1 MGGHLALIDLL
12 AESLRGLPP
21 GAIPIWNGLGRI
33 IVFAGLLFKTA
44 LHVAL
49 PLVIGLALANL
60 AFGVMSRAAP
70 QLNLFSVGF
79 PMIMTLGFLLIW
91 LLFPLLAGQA
101 RQIFMD
107 TLQVAGTLWGQ

>member
-33 IVFAGLLFKTA
+33 MVFVGLLFKTA

-49 PLVIGLALANL
+49 PLVVGVALANL

-70 QLNLFSVGF
+70 QLNLFSIGF
-79 PMIMTLGFLLIW
+79 PMVMTLGFVLIW

-101 RQIFMD
+101 REIFG
-107 TLQVAGTLWGQ
+107 GTLRVAASFWGP